1 MRFVC
6 VLAIGAVIPMSALGQ
21 VPGQQ
26 TPPPITLQPPPP
38 RTAPALVNPSTDT
51 AQNTS
56 ALMRSNGGSLLRA
69 SLAAQ
74 TDPSAAKASTVS
86 FFAVPPP
93 VPRVLHKHDLI
104 TIIVREESEAKSEGT
119 TDLKKQADFDA
130 QLQQFIKLSIAN
142 GALQNAIG
150 QQIPEIKMTGN
161 RNLKG
166 EATVDR
172 SDSLTL
178 RVQAEILD
186 VKPNNTLVLQ
196 ARATIT
202 ADEEVQTLVLS
213 GTCRAEDIT
222 PDNTVLSTQL
232 YDKSV
237 TKKHTGAVRD
247 TTKRGFIP
255 RFFDFINPF

>member
-1 MRFVC
+1 MRLVSVC
-6 VLAIGAVIPMSALGQ
+6 ALAAMFPICAVAQLNTQSQPS
-21 VPGQQ
+21 PF
-26 TPPPITLQPPPP
+26 PQPPPRIAP
-38 RTAPALVNPSTDT
+38 QPAPAPSDT
-51 AQNTS
+51 AQNTA
-56 ALMRSNGGSLLRA
+56 ALLKSNGGSLLRA

-74 TDPSAAKASTVS
+74 PDPSAAKASQVS

-93 VPRVLHKHDLI
+93 TPRVLHKHDLV

-130 QLQQFIKLSIAN
+130 QLQQFIKYSFSN
-142 GALQNAIG
+142 HALVPAIG
-150 QQIPEIKMTGN
+150 ADIPEIKMQGN
-161 RNLKG
+161 RDLKG

-178 RVQAEILD
+178 RVQAEVLD

-196 ARATIT
+196 ARANIKT
-202 ADEEVQTLVLS
+202 DEEVETLTLS
-213 GTCRAEDIT
+213 GVCRAEDIT

-237 TKKHTGAVRD
+237 AKTHTGMVHD
-247 TTKRGFIP
+247 NNKRGLLP
-255 RFFDFINPF
+255 RLFDLFPLF